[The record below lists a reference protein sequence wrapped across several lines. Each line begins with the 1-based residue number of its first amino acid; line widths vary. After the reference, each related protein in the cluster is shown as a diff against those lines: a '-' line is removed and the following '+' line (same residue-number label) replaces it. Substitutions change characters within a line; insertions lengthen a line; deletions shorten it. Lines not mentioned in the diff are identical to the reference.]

1 LQYSIFPR
9 SLSGALLERR
19 FNRPGISRSTQH
31 APRQEAF
38 MDLRDYPR
46 PKGDT
51 GIGVHWNAG
60 FPAAVGIGQIRDVWL
75 PELFA
80 LGVKWVK
87 ISRHDG
93 GLELAELLL
102 KHDILPI
109 VRIYRPQ
116 PNPGVL
122 DDAARAFVKD
132 YVAAGVRY
140 FEFNNEPDLT
150 VEWQNGYLPPDA
162 AQVVARNAIVDMEAI
177 LKLGGYPGLPAL
189 AVGCKWD
196 LAGEI
201 CKLGRRD
208 LLGEPVW
215 QALHNYSINHPLD
228 YPGDAG
234 NQTGAA
240 YTQEF
245 YDRLATEAWDGQ
257 AWEGW
262 SLDRINAERRDHSN
276 PGATAFDDPSCWRAY
291 ERYDR
296 LIRDQIG
303 RSLPILATENG
314 YIVAERP
321 DPRYPAT
328 TPQLHAAQTLEACRI
343 MMGTSSRFDH
353 APDYYFCTAFWL
365 LGNYTLGHW
374 AQEWEGQAWYSDRWP
389 NGQLPIVAALKA
401 EPKQA
406 RPWRGDSGLGG
417 RVAGTAQGGAG
428 LTVRLSRAD
437 GWSLTGRIAADG
449 RFEFA
454 DVPLDSYRVT
464 VIEAARDLAVT
475 LTRERPAATANFD
488 LTGIVFNLV
497 NGSIAGKVRGGA
509 GMTVGLARSPPP
521 RGGGGGGEGGG
532 QGQQQTIAADGSY
545 RFTDLPAGTYV
556 LALIGTDV
564 ARAGIVVDGRS
575 EVTVD
580 LAAPGWGWE
589 AQDGGASPG
598 FGVVRC
604 RVTAHPP
611 RRDGGGEGGVVRLW
625 TAGWQGMTQR
635 TGSKPEYGPDACE
648 FAPLGAGVY
657 SIQPEG
663 IEVVAQVTVDG
674 SRILWV
680 NFAKTTGAAVHA
692 STVAGRVRNGADR
705 TLTLRGPHDEQTTR
719 AGDDGSY
726 RFEGLAAGIY
736 RVAVTDSDV
745 AQDGIVLDGHNH
757 VTVNLALPIPT
768 AGAIFGVIANGAG
781 RSVRLLPPA
790 AAGLPPPTVPPVATG
805 GMQGGPDGS
814 YRFEGLPPGVYT
826 IQVAGET
833 ADAPPAAERTGI
845 VVDGIRSVR
854 VDLSLPAPA
863 PAARWIVEDGGAG
876 PGFAVVRC
884 RAGEPDREVRLW
896 TPGWGGITQRG
907 GSKAEYGPDACEFAP
922 LGAGTYLLEAAGI
935 PLRAEVQVAANRVT
949 WVRFEAP
956 PVPTGGEEGGGQEAP
971 PPPEVDLP
979 APARADS
986 VLRGRVKGGADRQV
1000 ILEGPAGLS
1009 KTTTAADDEHYSFTG
1024 LPAGV
1029 YRAIIPP
1036 LAPGGDDGVTQAGI
1050 QLDGANCVTVDFDL
1064 NALGPDKTRDHYLL
1078 VGSLARS
1085 KEDFLAVL
1093 RYVARFQPAVGGD
1106 EAEARQA
1113 RHVTILGGAN
1123 AISAVVEQGLRLSGC
1138 QVQRIE
1144 SDYAAR
1150 LGRLINEGR
1159 PY

>member
-1 LQYSIFPR
+1 
-9 SLSGALLERR
+9 
-19 FNRPGISRSTQH
+19 
-31 APRQEAF
+31 

-234 NQTGAA
+234 NQTCAA

-262 SLDRINAERRDHSN
+262 SLDRINAERRDNSN

-509 GMTVGLARSPPP
+509 GMTVGLARTPPLAPPP
-521 RGGGGGGEGGG
+521 SRRGGGGGGPGPAANDCRRRQLSLYRPAGRNLRAGADRHGRRARRHRRGWSQRGHGGPGRARLGVGSPGRRRESRLRRGALPSDRPPPPSGRGGRGGG
-532 QGQQQTIAADGSY
+532 SAALDRRLAGDDPTH
-545 RFTDLPAGTYV
+545 RFQ
-556 LALIGTDV
+556 
-564 ARAGIVVDGRS
+564 AGIR
-575 EVTVD
+575 
-580 LAAPGWGWE
+580 
-589 AQDGGASPG
+589 
-598 FGVVRC
+598 
-604 RVTAHPP
+604 
-611 RRDGGGEGGVVRLW
+611 
-625 TAGWQGMTQR
+625 
-635 TGSKPEYGPDACE
+635 
-648 FAPLGAGVY
+648 
-657 SIQPEG
+657 
-663 IEVVAQVTVDG
+663 
-674 SRILWV
+674 
-680 NFAKTTGAAVHA
+680 
-692 STVAGRVRNGADR
+692 AGRVRIRAVRRGGLFDSARRHRGCGPGDGGRQPHPVGEFCQDDR
-705 TLTLRGPHDEQTTR
+705 RGRPRQHGGGPRAQRRGPH
-719 AGDDGSY
+719 
-726 RFEGLAAGIY
+726 
-736 RVAVTDSDV
+736 
-745 AQDGIVLDGHNH
+745 
-757 VTVNLALPIPT
+757 
-768 AGAIFGVIANGAG
+768 
-781 RSVRLLPPA
+781 
-790 AAGLPPPTVPPVATG
+790 
-805 GMQGGPDGS
+805 PD
-814 YRFEGLPPGVYT
+814 
-826 IQVAGET
+826 
-833 ADAPPAAERTGI
+833 
-845 VVDGIRSVR
+845 
-854 VDLSLPAPA
+854 
-863 PAARWIVEDGGAG
+863 
-876 PGFAVVRC
+876 
-884 RAGEPDREVRLW
+884 
-896 TPGWGGITQRG
+896 
-907 GSKAEYGPDACEFAP
+907 
-922 LGAGTYLLEAAGI
+922 
-935 PLRAEVQVAANRVT
+935 
-949 WVRFEAP
+949 
-956 PVPTGGEEGGGQEAP
+956 
-971 PPPEVDLP
+971 
-979 APARADS
+979 
-986 VLRGRVKGGADRQV
+986 
-1000 ILEGPAGLS
+1000 
-1009 KTTTAADDEHYSFTG
+1009 
-1024 LPAGV
+1024 
-1029 YRAIIPP
+1029 
-1036 LAPGGDDGVTQAGI
+1036 
-1050 QLDGANCVTVDFDL
+1050 
-1064 NALGPDKTRDHYLL
+1064 
-1078 VGSLARS
+1078 LARS
-1085 KEDFLAVL
+1085 
-1093 RYVARFQPAVGGD
+1093 AR
-1106 EAEARQA
+1106 R
-1113 RHVTILGGAN
+1113 AN
-1123 AISAVVEQGLRLSGC
+1123 DSR
-1138 QVQRIE
+1138 R
-1144 SDYAAR
+1144 R
-1150 LGRLINEGR
+1150 
-1159 PY
+1159 